1 MLSFLNKGRGN
12 SKKTHYV
19 YKVLSKSRL
28 EDFSKLLFNDKD
40 ENDKNDDI
48 SFLVLDKVL
57 LKVRSEKT

>member
-40 ENDKNDDI
+40 ENDKNDI
-48 SFLVLDKVL
+48 SFLVLEKVL
-57 LKVRSEKT
+57 R

>member
-19 YKVLSKSRL
+19 YEVLSKSRL

-40 ENDKNDDI
+40 ENDKNDI
-48 SFLVLDKVL
+48 SFLVLEKVL
-57 LKVRSEKT
+57 LKVRLEKT

>member
-19 YKVLSKSRL
+19 YEVLSKSRL

-40 ENDKNDDI
+40 ENDKNDI
-48 SFLVLDKVL
+48 SFLVLEKVL
-57 LKVRSEKT
+57 R